1 VKRGE
6 EHCHVFIGLS
16 LFVPINNIKLQFNEQ
31 TCILFLAASLMVTIF
46 CSVQWRTSECIC
58 GVALTPSLIS
68 MVKHIFIKIECNLI
82 IINHFKALP
91 ALTWNKSA

>member
-1 VKRGE
+1 MKRGE

-16 LFVPINNIKLQFNEQ
+16 LVVPINNIKLQFNEQ
-31 TCILFLAASLMVTIF
+31 TYILFWVASVMVTIF
-46 CSVQWRTSECIC
+46 FSVQWTASECIC
-58 GVALTPSLIS
+58 GVVLTPSLIS